1 MTLDPLEMKR
11 EIEFKDKEI
20 QRLVGSL
27 RDLVGVAKL
36 MLKTLDKAS
45 PTGKWGSPDSEGVR
59 AVVEYIDRWCP

>member
-20 QRLVGSL
+20 QR